1 MEALKIDLT
10 CAAEEVRTGLGSRL
24 FKYPIWSNILRKL
37 SNSEL
42 SRARSSNNFGGVT
55 VLEVLADTVL
65 SLLFPDTIL
74 LGADCDAGLD
84 GVVLLFGPKELVRS
98 P

>member
-1 MEALKIDLT
+1 
-10 CAAEEVRTGLGSRL
+10 
-24 FKYPIWSNILRKL
+24 
-37 SNSEL
+37 
-42 SRARSSNNFGGVT
+42 

-74 LGADCDAGLD
+74 LCADCDAGLD
-84 GVVLLFGPKELVRS
+84 GVVLLLGPKELVRS